1 MLVGVGVATFVLCKS
16 TSSGRDSK
24 QCHATTDRPPTP
36 DDEQTRAPGTNGPR
50 PVNPGVRTAA
60 PVIRSA
66 ARSARTRPASA
77 SGRTATAGRTPRE
90 AASRRNSSPSARV
103 LAVTL
108 RSCLSET
115 TRRHSRGGECRTGGC
130 RPRRASH
137 RRRGHASP
145 PGPAHLPGRTASQR
159 PAVRRGSVGG
169 PAGDTPSTIP
179 NRAPSWCQREMV
191 TLRAFVCAAWAKVS

>member
-1 MLVGVGVATFVLCKS
+1 VRRASPPCSSVSAWPHSRCARAQAVAVTPSSAMQQPIGLQPRMTSKHERPNEWPPGQPRGEGGGAGDPVGGQVGEDPTGLRER
-16 TSSGRDSK
+16 THRDGG
-24 QCHATTDRPPTP
+24 P
-36 DDEQTRAPGTNGPR
+36 DAKGGGEPEELLAVG
-50 PVNPGVRTAA
+50 
-60 PVIRSA
+60 
-66 ARSARTRPASA
+66 AS
-77 SGRTATAGRTPRE
+77 
-90 AASRRNSSPSARV
+90 V
-103 LAVTL
+103 AVTL

-159 PAVRRGSVGG
+159 PAVQRGSVGG

-191 TLRAFVCAAWAKVS
+191 TLRAFVCAA